1 VGWLKREW
9 ASVEEGSIVR
19 WRVDAARQQR
29 YAGGT
34 LGRWAAVGDVHLVA
48 ELAGGGEVPVVV
60 GYPREVVAEMA
71 ALLGEAVGSGKGEVV
86 DVSEIP
92 WAARDVEERP
102 AGCGVGRIEM
112 EGVET
117 FRYTRMGVVGFWMR
131 VAGGL
136 VAYVVLMG
144 VLTVLMLAFV
154 HAVRGRIGLWV
165 VLPVVVDVGILWSGV
180 GSLRRLWRH
189 VVIVASAEELVVVWR
204 GGFGQRE
211 AHWGREQV
219 GAVRVEEF
227 AAEHFRV
234 QRGGGNFWLVVVERM
249 GKETAVAGGDPGT
262 WQWVATRLRRVL
274 GVGAV

>member
-1 VGWLKREW
+1 
-9 ASVEEGSIVR
+9 
-19 WRVDAARQQR
+19 
-29 YAGGT
+29 
-34 LGRWAAVGDVHLVA
+34 
-48 ELAGGGEVPVVV
+48 
-60 GYPREVVAEMA
+60 
-71 ALLGEAVGSGKGEVV
+71 VV

-102 AGCGVGRIEM
+102 AGCGVGWIEM

-117 FRYTRMGVVGFWMR
+117 FRYTRMGLMGFWMR
-131 VAGGL
+131 VAGGV
-136 VAYVVLMG
+136 VAYVALMG

-154 HAVRGRIGLWV
+154 HAVRGRIGLWA
-165 VLPVVVDVGILWSGV
+165 VLPVVVDAGILWSGV

-189 VVIVASAEELVVVWR
+189 VVIVASADELVVVWR
-204 GGFGQRE
+204 GVFGQRE
-211 AHWGREQV
+211 AHWRRREV

-249 GKETAVAGGDPGT
+249 GTETAVAGEDAAT

-274 GVGAV
+274 RVGAVRGVT